1 MNTHTPPRG
10 PQHLEDKAPDGA
22 HDKDAPLDE
31 HLQCLETIVACES
44 TWRPIENFE
53 ALHNSAN
60 PARSGSYRRQYT
72 FMDIVVMDVA
82 TQLYWGSREAAA
94 RTLGDPLNWERLRH
108 AARQAFPNDPKRR
121 LSQRAPS
128 RYQRYRA
135 LKKYFCGEALAAL
148 GQDVRAEIAA
158 ACMDMFDPATGTW
171 THPDRSQ
178 RIVGDAT

>member
-22 HDKDAPLDE
+22 HYKAAPLDK
-31 HLQCLETIVACES
+31 LQCLETIVASES

-60 PARSGSYRRQYT
+60 PARPGSHRRQYT
-72 FMDIVVMDVA
+72 FMDIVVMGAA
-82 TQLYWGSREAAA
+82 TQLYLGSPDAA
-94 RTLGDPLNWERLRH
+94 RTLGDPLNWERSRR

-121 LSQRAPS
+121 LSQHAPS

-135 LKKYFCGEALAAL
+135 LRKYFCGEVLAAL
-148 GQDVRAEIAA
+148 EQDLRAETAA
-158 ACMDMFDPATGTW
+158 AAHMDMFDPATGAW
-171 THPDRSQ
+171 TL
-178 RIVGDAT
+178 